1 MFIQRP
7 APPLRFPQLSSPW
20 PRARV
25 LVLFFIAL
33 LLVGIRSLHR
43 LTQGGLVI
51 DFAVSVAVAGRR
63 CRMPSQVAGAG
74 DQVA

>member
-1 MFIQRP
+1 LAARP
-7 APPLRFPQLSSPW
+7 GPRPLLHCPPL
-20 PRARV
+20 
-25 LVLFFIAL
+25 
-33 LLVGIRSLHR
+33 GIRALHR

-74 DQVA
+74 DQVAQMPSDPAIHNTSVENLSSL